1 MGAWP
6 LRRRVADNRTFVHF
20 GEICLIE
27 ENLNSIFILLRFF
40 SARELRSGVSSL
52 LQCTG
57 LGKMKPNMVFLGFK
71 TNWRDGFARNR
82 IEDINEDI
90 REDRNDEI
98 QTDLANDF
106 EDSKTTKNYVNI
118 IQDAFDQQ
126 LGVAIF
132 RSNFDE
138 TDNENKTLRILNEK
152 RQGTIDVWWL
162 FDDGGLT
169 LLIPHLLSLNRFWKK
184 CKLKVFTPKS
194 TQKESELSSSKIKMA
209 HLLKEFR
216 IDVSGV
222 VEFEGI
228 SEKPTED
235 SINDFKSLAGHVL
248 EGEFKKKSLRHIRLG
263 ELLKEHSKDA
273 SLIVMTLPVPS
284 EAVEPTMY
292 MSWLEMM
299 TKDLPPIL
307 LIRGNHT
314 NVLTFYT

>member
-1 MGAWP
+1 
-6 LRRRVADNRTFVHF
+6 
-20 GEICLIE
+20 
-27 ENLNSIFILLRFF
+27 
-40 SARELRSGVSSL
+40 
-52 LQCTG
+52 
-57 LGKMKPNMVFLGFK
+57 MKPNMVFLGFK

-90 REDRNDEI
+90 REDTNDEI
-98 QTDLANDF
+98 QIDLVSNDF

-138 TDNENKTLRILNEK
+138 TDNANRTLRILNEK

-216 IDVSGV
+216 IDVSDV

-235 SINDFKSLAGHVL
+235 SINDFKNLAGHVL

-284 EAVEPTMY
+284 EEVEPTMY

>member
-1 MGAWP
+1 MF
-6 LRRRVADNRTFVHF
+6 NTFV
-20 GEICLIE
+20 
-27 ENLNSIFILLRFF
+27 LLLAHDF
-40 SARELRSGVSSL
+40 RSGVSSL

-57 LGKMKPNMVFLGFK
+57 LGKMKSNTVFLGFK
-71 TNWRDGFARNR
+71 TNWKDGFALNR
-82 IEDINEDI
+82 MENAK
-90 REDRNDEI
+90 DEI
-98 QTDLANDF
+98 VEDLNEITFQNELNDDF
-106 EDSKTTKNYVNI
+106 EDTKTTKNYVNI

-132 RSNFDE
+132 RSNFDK
-138 TDNENKTLRILNEK
+138 TDHEKKALRILNEK
-152 RQGTIDVWWL
+152 REGTIDVWWL

-169 LLIPHLLSLNRFWKK
+169 LLIPYLLSLNRYWKK
-184 CKLKVFTPKS
+184 CKLRVFTPKS
-194 TQKESELSSSKIKMA
+194 TGKESEISSSKIKMA
-209 HLLKEFR
+209 NLLKKFR
-216 IDVSGV
+216 IDVSSV

-228 SEKPTED
+228 SEKPKED
-235 SINDFKSLAGHVL
+235 SINDFKNLAGHMI
-248 EGEFKKKSLRHIRLG
+248 EGEHKKKSLRHIRLG
-263 ELLKEHSKDA
+263 ELLREHSKDA

>member
-1 MGAWP
+1 MLAP
-6 LRRRVADNRTFVHF
+6 EFRP
-20 GEICLIE
+20 
-27 ENLNSIFILLRFF
+27 
-40 SARELRSGVSSL
+40 GVSSL

-57 LGKMKPNMVFLGFK
+57 LGKMKPNTVFIGFK
-71 TNWRDGFARNR
+71 TNWRDRSDT
-82 IEDINEDI
+82 IEDVNEDI
-90 REDRNDEI
+90 RENGNDAVKTE
-98 QTDLANDF
+98 LANNF
-106 EDSKTTKNYVNI
+106 ENSKTTKNYVNV

-138 TDNENKTLRILNEK
+138 SDNENKPLPILNEK
-152 RQGTIDVWWL
+152 REGTIDVWWV

-169 LLIPHLLSLNRFWKK
+169 LLIPYLLSLNRYWKK
-184 CKLKVFTPKS
+184 CKLRVFTPKS
-194 TQKESELSSSKIKMA
+194 TPKESKISSSKIRMA
-209 HLLKEFR
+209 NLLKKFR
-216 IDVSGV
+216 IDVSCV

-228 SEKPTED
+228 SEKPREE
-235 SINDFKSLAGHVL
+235 SINDFKNLAGHVV
-248 EGEFKKKSLRHIRLG
+248 EGEQKKRSLRHIRLG

-307 LIRGNHT
+307 LIRGNQT

>member
-1 MGAWP
+1 MIIF
-6 LRRRVADNRTFVHF
+6 VFNTFV
-20 GEICLIE
+20 
-27 ENLNSIFILLRFF
+27 LLLAHEF
-40 SARELRSGVSSL
+40 RSGVSSL

-57 LGKMKPNMVFLGFK
+57 LGKMKPNTVFLGFK
-71 TNWRDGFARNR
+71 TNWKDGFTLNR
-82 IEDINEDI
+82 MENAK
-90 REDRNDEI
+90 DEI
-98 QTDLANDF
+98 VEDLNKISFQNEINDDF
-106 EDSKTTKNYVNI
+106 EDTKTTKNYVNI

-138 TDNENKTLRILNEK
+138 TDHEKKALRILNEK
-152 RQGTIDVWWL
+152 REGTIDVWWL

-169 LLIPHLLSLNRFWKK
+169 LLIPYLLSLNRYWKK
-184 CKLKVFTPKS
+184 CKLRVFTPKS
-194 TQKESELSSSKIKMA
+194 TGKESEISSSKIKMA
-209 HLLKEFR
+209 NLLKKFR
-216 IDVSGV
+216 IDVSSV

-228 SEKPTED
+228 SEKPKED
-235 SINDFKSLAGHVL
+235 SINDFKNLAGHMI
-248 EGEFKKKSLRHIRLG
+248 EGEHKKKSLRHIRLG
-263 ELLKEHSKDA
+263 ELLREHSKDA

-284 EAVEPTMY
+284 EAVAPTMY

>member
-1 MGAWP
+1 MLAP
-6 LRRRVADNRTFVHF
+6 EFRP
-20 GEICLIE
+20 
-27 ENLNSIFILLRFF
+27 
-40 SARELRSGVSSL
+40 GVSSL

-57 LGKMKPNMVFLGFK
+57 LGKMKPNTVFIGFK
-71 TNWRDGFARNR
+71 TNWRDRSDT
-82 IEDINEDI
+82 IEDVNEDI
-90 REDRNDEI
+90 RENGNDSVKTE
-98 QTDLANDF
+98 LANNF
-106 EDSKTTKNYVNI
+106 ENSKTTKNYVNV

-138 TDNENKTLRILNEK
+138 SDNENKPLPILNEK
-152 RQGTIDVWWL
+152 REGTIDVWWV

-169 LLIPHLLSLNRFWKK
+169 LLIPYLLSLNRYWKK
-184 CKLKVFTPKS
+184 CKLRVFTPKS
-194 TQKESELSSSKIKMA
+194 TPKESKISSSKIRMA
-209 HLLKEFR
+209 NLLKKFR
-216 IDVSGV
+216 IDVSCV

-228 SEKPTED
+228 SEKPREE
-235 SINDFKSLAGHVL
+235 SINDFKNLAGHVV
-248 EGEFKKKSLRHIRLG
+248 EGEQKKRSLRHIRLG

-307 LIRGNHT
+307 LIRGNQT